1 MRAALTAG
9 AAVSFLALLL
19 AAPSL
24 LSHAARA
31 DDVRDGI
38 IRNHKLGDFPDAQ
51 GGGASNSPGRGHG
64 GHGGGGHDHGHG
76 RGRHGHRQ
84 DSRYYILPG
93 SGYGGYYS
101 YPGLYYEFGYPGYYG
116 YYGYGPVYRP
126 WEWDYGPLPTMRM
139 MAVQRAMLGVGTAD
153 ALERER
159 LELEKA
165 ILLREL
171 AKRDAADRRAAGA
184 GGADAGDAPEPDLR
198 LGVDA
203 ADERA
208 APREVFRPRASSIAA
223 RERALRL
230 VMAGDAH
237 WAEQQ
242 YQLALQQ
249 YKTAAGAARDL
260 ATPYLRQGMALI
272 ATRRYDLAADAFV
285 RALDVDDAVPD
296 SDFRLDT
303 LYGDLRLAKNSHLE
317 SLAGRALENPDDARL
332 LFVLGVFLHFDGE
345 PERALKFFRKSAELS
360 GGMAP
365 YARLFLR
372 AALVDEP
379 VEGEAAGLGI

>member
-1 MRAALTAG
+1 MRAAFTAG
-9 AAVSFLALLL
+9 AAVSLFALLF
-19 AAPSL
+19 AAPSF

-38 IRNHKLGDFPDAQ
+38 IRTHKLGDYPSAP
-51 GGGASNSPGRGHG
+51 GGGAPTLLGGSHGGEGHGHGHGSGNGHG
-64 GHGGGGHDHGHG
+64 GNHYG
-76 RGRHGHRQ
+76 
-84 DSRYYILPG
+84 SNYNYFISPG
-93 SGYGGYYS
+93 IGYGAYYS
-101 YPGLYYEFGYPGYYG
+101 YPSGYYEFGYPGYYG
-116 YYGYGPVYRP
+116 NGPVYRP
-126 WEWDYGPLPTMRM
+126 WEWDYGPLSTMRM

-171 AKRDAADRRAAGA
+171 AKRDAADRRAAGDDGGDA
-184 GGADAGDAPEPDLR
+184 GGAPEPDLR
-198 LGVDA
+198 LKREA
-203 ADERA
+203 ADRA
-208 APREVFRPRASSIAA
+208 VEPRDVFRPRTSNPAS

-237 WAEQQ
+237 FAEQQ

-249 YKTAAGAARDL
+249 YKTAAGAAPDL
-260 ATPYLRQGMALI
+260 ATPYLRQGLALI
-272 ATRRYDLAADAFV
+272 ATRRYDLAAEAFK

-296 SDFRLDT
+296 SDFRVDS

-317 SLAGRALENPDDARL
+317 TLATRALDKPDDANM

-345 PERALKFFRKSAELS
+345 PERAVKFFRRSAELS
-360 GGMAP
+360 GDMAP
-365 YARLFLR
+365 YARPFVR
-372 AALVDEP
+372 AALVDKAII
-379 VEGEAAGLGI
+379 GEEDGLGI

>member
-1 MRAALTAG
+1 
-9 AAVSFLALLL
+9 
-19 AAPSL
+19 
-24 LSHAARA
+24 
-31 DDVRDGI
+31 
-38 IRNHKLGDFPDAQ
+38 
-51 GGGASNSPGRGHG
+51 
-64 GHGGGGHDHGHG
+64 
-76 RGRHGHRQ
+76 
-84 DSRYYILPG
+84 
-93 SGYGGYYS
+93 
-101 YPGLYYEFGYPGYYG
+101 
-116 YYGYGPVYRP
+116 
-126 WEWDYGPLPTMRM
+126 
-139 MAVQRAMLGVGTAD
+139 
-153 ALERER
+153 
-159 LELEKA
+159 
-165 ILLREL
+165 
-171 AKRDAADRRAAGA
+171 
-184 GGADAGDAPEPDLR
+184 
-198 LGVDA
+198 
-203 ADERA
+203 
-208 APREVFRPRASSIAA
+208 
-223 RERALRL
+223 
-230 VMAGDAH
+230 MAGDAH

-317 SLAGRALENPDDARL
+317 SLAGRALENPDDARM

-345 PERALKFFRKSAELS
+345 PERAVKFFRKSAELS